1 MEEEI
6 QPATVLKVTL
16 LHGCFSR
23 YLCTNGTKYAREA
36 SCKFHIVNL
45 KFTGSHNSSKFGYKG
60 GDKIFFLE
68 REGLD

>member
-45 KFTGSHNSSKFGYKG
+45 KFTGSHNIVRNLAIRVGIKY
-60 GDKIFFLE
+60 FF
-68 REGLD
+68 